1 MSLQQYL
8 TLMALATFVSYIVLA
23 SVLVYF
29 DPFAAGTVALIL
41 FYASASLAAVGT
53 FSLLGFFIRRSTT
66 PQTIAFRDVV
76 TSFRQAVLLSVL
88 LISALLLKQLDL
100 LGVAV
105 VLGLIV
111 VLTGIEL
118 FVISRKSQTLR

>member
-8 TLMALATFVSYIVLA
+8 SLMAIATGVSYIVFA

-29 DPFAAGTVALIL
+29 DPFVSGIVALVL
-41 FYASASLAAVGT
+41 FYASLSLALVGT
-53 FSLLGFFIRRSTT
+53 LSLVGFFVRRTTT

-88 LISALLLKQLDL
+88 LVTSL
-100 LGVAV
+100 
-105 VLGLIV
+105 VLQQFNVLSVWLVIGLIV
-111 VLTGIEL
+111 LLTGIEL
-118 FVISRKSQTLR
+118 YSVSRKSQTLR